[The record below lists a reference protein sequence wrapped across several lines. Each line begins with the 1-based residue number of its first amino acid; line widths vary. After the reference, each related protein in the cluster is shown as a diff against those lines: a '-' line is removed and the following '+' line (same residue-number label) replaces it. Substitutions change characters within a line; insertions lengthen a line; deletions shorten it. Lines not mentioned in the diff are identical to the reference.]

1 MKIILLV
8 LFIIICIGSL
18 QSQTNLDLFT
28 INIMKESKLLNK
40 KKELDI
46 DNFMKYGYQNRSEL
60 RNDELIKVPVYTI
73 YIHSKYIN
81 DNRSKDSL
89 FVYLNPKSLC
99 IENIFFYKENQLIA
113 VAYSKYINLA
123 DQPISSGIIGNVRNI
138 RLADIVIKEK
148 PDILFSLSQ
157 NDNIYI
163 CIKDKLLI
171 CYLFDKK
178 QDSYVRLAPEELFEN
193 INDDEFY
200 FMTNLDKPIPLV
212 YSK

>member
-1 MKIILLV
+1 M
-8 LFIIICIGSL
+8 
-18 QSQTNLDLFT
+18 
-28 INIMKESKLLNK
+28 
-40 KKELDI
+40 
-46 DNFMKYGYQNRSEL
+46 
-60 RNDELIKVPVYTI
+60 
-73 YIHSKYIN
+73 
-81 DNRSKDSL
+81 
-89 FVYLNPKSLC
+89 
-99 IENIFFYKENQLIA
+99 
-113 VAYSKYINLA
+113 
-123 DQPISSGIIGNVRNI
+123 RNI

>member
-81 DNRSKDSL
+81 DNRSKDW
-89 FVYLNPKSLC
+89 NC
-99 IENIFFYKENQLIA
+99 QLI
-113 VAYSKYINLA
+113 
-123 DQPISSGIIGNVRNI
+123 
-138 RLADIVIKEK
+138 
-148 PDILFSLSQ
+148 
-157 NDNIYI
+157 
-163 CIKDKLLI
+163 
-171 CYLFDKK
+171 
-178 QDSYVRLAPEELFEN
+178 
-193 INDDEFY
+193 
-200 FMTNLDKPIPLV
+200 
-212 YSK
+212 